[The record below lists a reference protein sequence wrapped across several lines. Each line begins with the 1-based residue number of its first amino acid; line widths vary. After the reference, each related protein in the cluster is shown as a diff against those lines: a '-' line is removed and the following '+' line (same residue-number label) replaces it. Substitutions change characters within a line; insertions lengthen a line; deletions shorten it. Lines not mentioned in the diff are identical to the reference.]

1 VAWTYS
7 GDPAS
12 STRDKVRFLCGD
24 TDSTDQQLNDA
35 EIAFLIT
42 EWVDAYLAAANA
54 CDAIA
59 SKFQRQ
65 SDYSKSVGDM
75 SISTQFQAQAQNYL
89 QRATNLRAQAMRS
102 APPSPNFDTTVFNG
116 TYKFSIDMDANKGYS
131 GGANGTTDL

>member
-1 VAWTYS
+1 MAWTYS

-24 TDSTDQQLNDA
+24 TDTNDQQLNDA
-35 EIAFLIT
+35 EIAFLIS
-42 EWVDAYLAAANA
+42 EWTGAYLAAANA

-89 QRATNLRAQAMRS
+89 QRATSLRAQATRS
-102 APPSPNFDTTVFNG
+102 APPSPNFDTQVFDG
-116 TYKFSIDMDANKGYS
+116 KYKFKIDMDQNKGYS
-131 GGANGTTDL
+131 GGATGTTT